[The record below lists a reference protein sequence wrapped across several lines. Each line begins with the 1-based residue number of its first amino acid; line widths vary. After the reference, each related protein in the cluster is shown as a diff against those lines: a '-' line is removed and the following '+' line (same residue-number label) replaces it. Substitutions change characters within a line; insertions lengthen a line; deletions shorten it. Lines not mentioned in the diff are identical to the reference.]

1 MKCKSIV
8 ITITKS
14 WGDSFYVG
22 LTGLEIYG
30 IQRQSLKANLL
41 DGEGN
46 KIPIQMKNLNAKP
59 RDMNSIPGYSGDTR
73 ILDNLINGVNVT
85 TKDENMWLI
94 PYTPNQSH
102 CIYINFDEAK
112 TISGIRV
119 WNYNKSEEGS
129 YRGSKCI
136 TVSADGIQITP
147 PSGVILK
154 KAPGTDY
161 YDFSQFIP
169 LPFFGGW
176 DEGTTKL
183 YKNLQPQPMQGF
195 LIQVGYYIW
204 LVLSVQGI

>member
-1 MKCKSIV
+1 MVYFSDFFILNC
-8 ITITKS
+8 
-14 WGDSFYVG
+14 
-22 LTGLEIYG
+22 
-30 IQRQSLKANLL
+30 Q

-46 KIPIQMKNLNAKP
+46 KIPIQMKHLNAKP
-59 RDMNSIPGYSGDTR
+59 RDMNSIPGYTGDTR
-73 ILDNLINGVNVT
+73 TLDKLINGINVT

-102 CIYINFDEAK
+102 CIYINFDEAR

-176 DEGTTKL
+176 DEATTKL
-183 YKNLQPQPMQGF
+183 YKNLQPKPMQGF
-195 LIQVGYYIW
+195 LIQVKIVKK
-204 LVLSVQGI
+204 LVFLSVQGI